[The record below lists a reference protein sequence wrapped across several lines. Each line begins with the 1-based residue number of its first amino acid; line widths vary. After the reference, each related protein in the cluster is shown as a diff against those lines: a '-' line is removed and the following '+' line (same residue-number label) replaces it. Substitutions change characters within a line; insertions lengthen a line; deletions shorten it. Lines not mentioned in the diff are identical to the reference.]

1 MAEIKDTMGK
11 IAGNR
16 NPVEELLLKIP
27 GFDGYMNKQ
36 TRRESDKLHRDY
48 ISQKL
53 NETKVH
59 LNQVKVDMVDDGNIF
74 DLDLIDKIQDKLDAI
89 ISRITYADRGYS
101 GFFDT
106 NKIGDKELEM
116 IHQLD
121 LALIGYVTTIE
132 EAISKLSA
140 ELESKELKSVVKEA
154 VKAVV
159 ELTAKFEERDNVVS
173 GVV

>member
-48 ISQKL
+48 IAQKL
-53 NETKVH
+53 GETKVH
-59 LNQVKVDMVDDGNIF
+59 INDVKTDMVDDGNIF
-74 DLDLIDKIQDKLDAI
+74 DLDKIDKIQDKLDAI
-89 ISRITYADRGYS
+89 ISKITYADRGYS

-116 IHQLD
+116 SHQLD

-132 EAISKLSA
+132 EAVAKLSGD
-140 ELESKELKSVVKEA
+140 LESSELKTVVKEA

-159 ELTAKFEERDNVVS
+159 ELTTKFEERDNVVS

>member
-1 MAEIKDTMGK
+1 MAEIKDTMAK

-48 ISQKL
+48 LGQKL

-59 LNQVKVDMVDDGNIF
+59 INEVKVEMVDDGNIF
-74 DLDLIDKIQDKLDAI
+74 DLDQIDKIQDKLDAI
-89 ISRITYADRGYS
+89 ISKITYADRGYS

-106 NKIGDKELEM
+106 NKIEDRELEM

-121 LALIGYVTTIE
+121 LALIEDVTLIE
-132 EAISKLSA
+132 EAIAKLA
-140 ELESKELKSVVKEA
+140 ADLESKELKTVVKEA

-159 ELTAKFEERDNVVS
+159 NLTAKFEERDNIVS